1 MLQSLKKSL
10 EWIQLGQKCSFGL
23 KKIFFWNF
31 YLMHFYQSIVPYD
44 TAHFEKYCWTKSW
57 KITLHKFPTS
67 AKKESSGKLHLIDLS
82 LIIDLYHSAKLEK
95 ISQNKSWNK
104 SLDNIGSQSGQNCP
118 LDPTENFPGNC
129 TVLILI

>member
-1 MLQSLKKSL
+1 MVLYHATKFEKIPRVDPIGPKMFI
-10 EWIQLGQKCSFGL
+10 WP
-23 KKIFFWNF
+23 KKISFWKF

-44 TAHFEKYCWTKSW
+44 TVHFEKYPWTKSW

-95 ISQNKSWNK
+95 ISQNKS
-104 SLDNIGSQSGQNCP
+104 
-118 LDPTENFPGNC
+118 
-129 TVLILI
+129 